1 MENTKVGPFLIIKK
15 LGTNR
20 RQRVYHARQT
30 EQQRDVALKF
40 IAIPPEVKWAKALE
54 KIDLE
59 VKELQKLDHPNLVKV
74 YGAGVHEEKI
84 FFASE
89 LIEGEALSSIL
100 SRRRQITPDLVVE
113 YGRQI
118 ADLLRYLHSHELIHS
133 KLTPE
138 KLLITSDHKVKIAD
152 LRLNRSKRRRWDS
165 RRHRELDI
173 AAYMAPEQ
181 FTDGATAKSDFYSLG
196 VILYEMLTGKLPY
209 QPDTMGRM
217 TKMKMNA
224 PVPSAAASVMNCPI
238 WLDKIITQMLQPNP
252 RLRPH
257 SARAIVLAFDEIK
270 KIDAS
275 KTAAVD
281 QMTGSFNALNAGQDK
296 SEARKLLGKK
306 APREEVSE
314 VSFFQSVPF
323 MVASLVAIL
332 ALVVFM
338 AIPPSTAKRMQQA
351 EVLMQ
356 SDNEAEWS
364 DAIVTFKQVMDGGGP
379 LASEAEE
386 NYYELRQRTLVRQ
399 TERGVSNRL
408 QTENVQSFGRG
419 FRLQQDGRHE
429 EAIEVFQKL
438 VDSIEPDSDERHV
451 HFASKA
457 LHAKSIDLLEKANQP
472 EIPEDFESLTRM
484 IGIAGA
490 ATTEEELVAAKEML
504 SDLLLQFAGN
514 EEYTEIYQLAENNL
528 KRVTERLAEQR
539 AAIES
544 VSGEEEN

>member
-40 IAIPPEVKWAKALE
+40 IAIPPEVEWTKALD

-59 VKELQKLDHPNLVKV
+59 VKELQKLDHPNLVQV
-74 YGAGVHEEKI
+74 YGAGVHEERI

-89 LIEGEALSSIL
+89 LIDGEALSSIL
-100 SRRRQITPDLVVE
+100 SRRGKITPDLVVE

-118 ADLLRYLHSHELIHS
+118 ADLLRYLHHHELIHS
-133 KLTPE
+133 KLTPD

-152 LRLNRSKRRRWDS
+152 LRLNRSRRRRWDS

-209 QPDTMGRM
+209 EPDTMGRM

-252 RLRPH
+252 RRRPH
-257 SARAIVLAFDEIK
+257 SARAIVLAFEEIK

-275 KTAAVD
+275 KTAVVD
-281 QMTGSFNALNAGQDK
+281 QMTSSFNALTAGQDK

-306 APREEVSE
+306 APREEESE
-314 VSFFQSVPF
+314 VSFFQTVPF
-323 MVASLVAIL
+323 MVASLIAIL

-356 SDNEAEWS
+356 SENADQWS
-364 DAIVTFKQVMDGGGP
+364 DATVTFKQVMDGGGP
-379 LASEAEE
+379 LAEKAEE
-386 NYYELRQRTLVRQ
+386 LYYQSRRKSLVRQ
-399 TERGVSNRL
+399 TERGISNHL
-408 QTENVQSFGRG
+408 QSENVQLFGKA
-419 FRLQQDGRHE
+419 FRLQQDGRND
-429 EAIEVFQKL
+429 EAILIFQQL
-438 VDSIEPDSDERHV
+438 VDSIEPESDERHV
-451 HFASKA
+451 HFESKA
-457 LHAKSIDLLEKANQP
+457 RLDSLASQP
-472 EIPEDFESLTRM
+472 EFPDDIKSLTTM

-490 ATTEEELVAAKEML
+490 ATTEEDLVSAKEML
-504 SDLLLQFAGN
+504 SEFLLRYAGREEFADV
-514 EEYTEIYQLAENNL
+514 YQMADQNL
-528 KRVTERLAEQR
+528 KRVKERLAEQR

-544 VSGEEEN
+544 VENEEEN